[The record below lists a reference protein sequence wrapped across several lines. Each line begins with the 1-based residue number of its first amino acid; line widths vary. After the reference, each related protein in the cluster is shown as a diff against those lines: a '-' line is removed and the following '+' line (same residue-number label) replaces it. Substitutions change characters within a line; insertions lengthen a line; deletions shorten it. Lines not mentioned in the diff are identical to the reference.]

1 MQVVKSAVV
10 DPNGYN
16 KVVIAGS
23 APDVYL
29 ATQMIQEVCY
39 TPLTQIFCM
48 DALTGIHPF
57 LQSSIHSTCRTA
69 QPLVSYDVT

>member
-1 MQVVKSAVV
+1 VQVVKSAVV

-29 ATQMIQEVCY
+29 ATQMIQEVLY
-39 TPLTQIFCM
+39 TPHDSNLYHGRADRASIN
-48 DALTGIHPF
+48 LSVIHPF
-57 LQSSIHSTCRTA
+57 CVGNCSNLCTS
-69 QPLVSYDVT
+69 

>member
-29 ATQMIQEVCY
+29 ATQMIQEVRY
-39 TPLTQIFCM
+39 TPLTQFFHGRA
-48 DALTGIHPF
+48 DRHP
-57 LQSSIHSTCRTA
+57 SIPSVNPPFYIGRCSTPCII
-69 QPLVSYDVT
+69 